1 MFDEIYAS
9 LTREEIL
16 LEYLTFLRNL
26 PDLISSEKHKIVK
39 TVEKALKIDEII
51 KDGTKFEFNSLI
63 AKRKTNLIDFLSIKL
78 GFSLN
83 ILCPPVKE
91 CILCQRNLSI
101 NNRPTQVVV
110 YKLTGPEIYSKYIYR
125 CKSCSLVKKSKDK
138 AFNKGKS
145 QDIYYHINQFG
156 NLKMVGYF
164 TKKVPKY
171 SCV

>member
-1 MFDEIYAS
+1 M
-9 LTREEIL
+9 
-16 LEYLTFLRNL
+16 TFIKEKDVWRNL
-26 PDLISSEKHKIVK
+26 CIIDEGGNTPWILNLFEKFAGFNILGGKKIVK
-39 TVEKALKIDEII
+39 TVEKTLKIDEIL
-51 KDGTKFEFNSLI
+51 KDGAKFEFNSLI

-125 CKSCSLVKKSKDK
+125 CKSCSLVKKIQREG
-138 AFNKGKS
+138 FR
-145 QDIYYHINQFG
+145 
-156 NLKMVGYF
+156 
-164 TKKVPKY
+164 
-171 SCV
+171 